1 VTMVIS
7 NPRRARSAAG
17 APMSYETLISTIAE
31 VHARTQTGAAGAV
44 NRYLTLRNWF
54 IGAYVVQFE
63 QNGAD
68 RASYGQQLLVHLAR
82 DLARRRIP
90 GCSPE
95 MLGRMRVFYRTYP
108 QLGENSSSPFATES
122 GTSLAPTQIEIS
134 SPAVTKSDTAL
145 PTPLGGQTPASTL
158 QHHPRLAA
166 CRNNDYRQRTIR
178 LVSCNCGANRPLR
191 LRV

>member
-1 VTMVIS
+1 
-7 NPRRARSAAG
+7 
-17 APMSYETLISTIAE
+17 MSYESLISATAE
-31 VHARTQTGAAGAV
+31 VHAHTQTGAAGAV

-82 DLARRRIP
+82 DLGRRRIP

-108 QLGENSSSPFATES
+108 QLGENSSSAFATES

-145 PTPLGGQTPASTL
+145 PTPLGGQTL
-158 QHHPRLAA
+158 LRLSWSHLIEL
-166 CRNNDYRQRTIR
+166 IR
-178 LVSCNCGANRPLR
+178 LERDLILPSVKGNQSNFQCVDDMPPPADRSVPRARCARPTSIDLP
-191 LRV
+191 